1 MNEAKTQLTSEAV
14 STPAS
19 GSAALV
25 AIMCRGCKQNPHVN
39 SWQCG
44 VCGHALKETYDSTM
58 PTWAFCPWCGSK
70 LVPPNDAGERPRT

>member
-1 MNEAKTQLTSEAV
+1 MDSKLQQEREVNGGTPFAEAR
-14 STPAS
+14 

-25 AIMCRGCKQNPHVN
+25 AIMCGGCKQKPHVN

-44 VCGHALKETYDSTM
+44 GCGHALKETFDFTM

-70 LVPPNDAGERPRT
+70 LVPPNHRI